1 MSEQPSAEE
10 LARWHRWF
18 AIECNNRA
26 WQLADQ
32 ATRTAA
38 EADEMLN
45 SAHAAALH
53 WAQVGT
59 PLNDARAQ
67 MLLGHVHAILGNGA
81 TAQRFARASHAFL
94 TTVDTPD
101 WEIAFS
107 HAVMANAAAAAKDP
121 AAHRLHHAAAR
132 AAGDRIAGG
141 EDRAIF
147 EATFARVPAP

>member
-1 MSEQPSAEE
+1 MSQQPSTED

-18 AIECNNRA
+18 AVECNNRA

-38 EADEMLN
+38 EADEMLD

-53 WAQVGT
+53 WAKVGT
-59 PLNDARAQ
+59 PLNAARAQ
-67 MLLGHVHAILGNGA
+67 MLLGHVHAIVGDGVAAL
-81 TAQRFARASHAFL
+81 RFAAASHAYL

-121 AAHRLHHAAAR
+121 ATHRLHHAAAR
-132 AAGDRIAGG
+132 AAGDLIAGG
-141 EDRAIF
+141 EDRGIF
-147 EATFARVPAP
+147 EATFARIPGP